1 MKRKLYKLSLFKE
14 IDEFNQKDDD
24 GHYSDDSSVSDE
36 FLNTTLEAYQSQIF
50 ISSNQT
56 FSSIHS
62 EQLQF
67 IQGVFDKSEESEQS
81 IDFNITNIDGDN
93 RTTLM
98 MRNIPQTYTK
108 EMIMMEIDPKFKNKF
123 DYFNFPFD
131 GTSNPGYAFI
141 NLKSKSY
148 LRDFYSHFNGRK
160 WKNTPSNKPC
170 YLKYAKIQ
178 HKKFKQINP
187 QIYLQQSSVI
197 KLVQNQKLQYNL

>member
-1 MKRKLYKLSLFKE
+1 MKRKLQKLSLFKE
-14 IDEFNQKDDD
+14 IDEFNQRDSD
-24 GHYSDDSSVSDE
+24 GHLSDDSSTSDD
-36 FLNTTLEAYQSQIF
+36 FLNSTFEAYESQIF

-56 FSSIHS
+56 PIHS

-81 IDFNITNIDGDN
+81 FYFNITNIEGDN

-98 MRNIPQTYTK
+98 MRNIPQNYTK
-108 EMIMMEIDPKFKNKF
+108 EMLIMEIDPKFKNKF
-123 DYFNFPFD
+123 DYFNLPFD
-131 GTSNPGYAFI
+131 GTANPGYAFI

-148 LRDFYSHFNGRK
+148 LKDFYNYFNGRK
-160 WKNTPSNKPC
+160 WKTNPHNKPC

-197 KLVQNQKLQYNL
+197 KLIQSQKLQCSL